1 MITLTNIIN
10 VIMTCL
16 FIILVISER
25 NNPKKLPIILCGISI
40 VLTILSFVL

>member
-1 MITLTNIIN
+1 MGHGYIN
-10 VIMTCL
+10 GSAIVLVL